1 MKLHR
6 ATRTA
11 LPLTLL
17 LLTTGCMYEEFLDPA
32 DLPEDIRMLGQGIV
46 GGTPTSD
53 WPAVGAYLI
62 DQGYGG
68 MCTATLVTEEWL
80 LTAAH
85 CVDQSGMDYF
95 YVGDNIN
102 AAGASDFHRI
112 ADVYA
117 HPGYNP
123 NSYHPHDIAVMRLQS
138 PITNITPIPVNTES
152 MTNSW
157 AGTWLHYVGFG
168 SSTTYSGPGA
178 GEKRETDIQIYE
190 VYSYE
195 YLHYTPNTNT
205 CSGDSGGPGLVDL
218 DGQWYVAGV
227 NSSVGATQQGQD
239 PCSGYGFEM
248 RPDAELNF
256 IDDYFDPFEVPTDDD
271 DDDDDNG
278 DDDDDDVPVISELP
292 EPHVEDDYGLPEG
305 CACTE
310 ARASHTSHAA
320 ATGSV
325 LIVALA
331 GLIARRRR

>member
-6 ATRTA
+6 ASRLA
-11 LPLTLL
+11 LL
-17 LLTTGCMYEEFLDPA
+17 LFLVSLINGCMYEEFLDPA
-32 DLPEDIRMLGQGIV
+32 DLPEEIQMLGQGIV
-46 GGTPTSD
+46 GGTNTSQ

-68 MCTATLVTEEWL
+68 MCTATLVTNEWL

-95 YVGDNIN
+95 YIGDNVN
-102 AAGASDFHRI
+102 TGGGSDFHRI
-112 ADVYA
+112 AEVFP
-117 HPGYNP
+117 HPSYNP

-138 PITNITPIPVNTES
+138 PINDVTPIPINTES
-152 MTNSW
+152 MNSW
-157 AGTWLHYVGFG
+157 SGTWLHYVGFG
-168 SSTTYSGPGA
+168 SNSSYSGPGA

-195 YLHYTPNTNT
+195 YMHYTPNTNT

-218 DGQWYVAGV
+218 DGRWYVAGV
-227 NSSVGATQQGQD
+227 NSSVGATQNGGD

-256 IDDYFDPFEVPTDDD
+256 IDDYFDPYEVPTDDDD

-278 DDDDDDVPVISELP
+278 DDDDDLPVISELP
-292 EPHVEDDYGLPEG
+292 EPFVEDDYGQPEG
-305 CACTE
+305 CACTG
-310 ARASHTSHAA
+310 ARANHTGHV
-320 ATGSV
+320 ATAGTV
-325 LIVALA
+325 LIVAFA
-331 GLIARRRR
+331 GLIARRRS